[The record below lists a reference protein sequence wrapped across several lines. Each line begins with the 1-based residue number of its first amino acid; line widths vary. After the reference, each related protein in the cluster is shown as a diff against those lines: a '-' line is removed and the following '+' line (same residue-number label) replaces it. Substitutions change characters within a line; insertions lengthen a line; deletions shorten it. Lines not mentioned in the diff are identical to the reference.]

1 MDKYD
6 RAFNADWDEYKQLR
20 TFIGDRYN
28 GFIDLLK
35 EKYHI
40 EIPENLQGD
49 YPQPSDL
56 GLFIADKYGLSK
68 DKDEDYNRLYGM
80 RFLAKIGKD
89 LKEDNFFEG
98 LEDKLEIVKENLP
111 EIMKYLQ
118 KEFSAY
124 RFLRLYTDTQDFND
138 RRIAALSID
147 VAESVCAQE
156 NSKTSK
162 SEKISKGIDYL
173 AKIGET
179 AFWTQE
185 KYANNFLAILK
196 YLEKTDG
203 LDVSEVRDMYSKEV
217 ERRKKDIETRG
228 KDSFYAR
235 LEPWKIKEPDPSV
248 ETKLHKIV
256 EEKFANL
263 DEGEFANSKE
273 NIYHQT
279 IKYYRVT
286 ALKAVLDQ
294 QNQMTQARSGYTK

>member
-111 EIMKYLQ
+111 EIIRSLK
-118 KEFSAY
+118 KEFPAHS
-124 RFLRLYTDTQDFND
+124 FLRSYTDTQDFNNKS
-138 RRIAALSID
+138 IAMLSLD
-147 VAESVCAQE
+147 VANSLCDQK

-173 AKIGET
+173 ARIGET
-179 AFWTQE
+179 AFWTRE

-217 ERRKKDIETRG
+217 EKRKKDIETRG

-256 EEKFANL
+256 EKKFANL

-294 QNQMTQARSGYTK
+294 QKQMTQTRSGYTK

>member
-1 MDKYD
+1 
-6 RAFNADWDEYKQLR
+6 
-20 TFIGDRYN
+20 
-28 GFIDLLK
+28 
-35 EKYHI
+35 
-40 EIPENLQGD
+40 
-49 YPQPSDL
+49 
-56 GLFIADKYGLSK
+56 
-68 DKDEDYNRLYGM
+68 M

-89 LKEDNFFEG
+89 LKEDNLFEG
-98 LEDKLEIVKENLP
+98 LEAQLKTVKENLP
-111 EIMKYLQ
+111 EIISCME
-118 KEFSAY
+118 KEWPAHT
-124 RFLRLYTDTQDFND
+124 FLRLYDDTQDLND
-138 RRIAALSID
+138 RRIAMLSID
-147 VAESVCAQE
+147 VANSFCAQK
-156 NSKTSK
+156 NSKISK

-179 AFWTQE
+179 AFWTRE

-235 LEPWKIKEPDPSV
+235 LEPWKIKDPDPSV
-248 ETKLHKIV
+248 ETKLRKIV
-256 EEKFANL
+256 EKKFANL

-279 IKYYRVT
+279 MKYYRVT

-294 QNQMTQARSGYTK
+294 QKQMTEARSGYTK

>member
-118 KEFSAY
+118 KEFPTHS
-124 RFLRLYTDTQDFND
+124 FLRLYTDTQDFND

-173 AKIGET
+173 AEIGET
-179 AFWTQE
+179 AFWTRE
-185 KYANNFLAILK
+185 KYANNFLAVLK
-196 YLEKTDG
+196 YLEKNDG
-203 LDVSEVRDMYSKEV
+203 LDVSEVRDAYLREV
-217 ERRKKDIETRG
+217 EKKQNDP
-228 KDSFYAR
+228 FYAR
-235 LEPWKIKEPDPSV
+235 LDPWHAKEPDPSV
-248 ETKLHKIV
+248 EKELHKIV
-256 EEKFANL
+256 EKKFANL

-279 IKYYRVT
+279 MKYYRVT

-294 QNQMTQARSGYTK
+294 QKQMTQARSGYTK